1 MVDDFCGISFYT
13 EHMDAQLQ
21 QNDDFQKE
29 IRETL
34 KTIRPETPPTPA
46 ATPAASSKKRIMV
59 VEDDEALRNIYAAV
73 FRESGFD
80 AIAAVDGQDAWEKME
95 SGALLDAIFTG
106 ITMPRMDGFA
116 LFEKMKAH
124 PQRSTIPVI
133 FFSHR
138 GDPADK
144 KRAEELGAADFINKL
159 DTTPADVMR
168 RVRSIFGEHEK
179 LRIKLSMDNRDHKA
193 LIELLKRQQMASC
206 LPDLNNEYALE
217 ITTAGERGKFFLQII
232 C

>member
-1 MVDDFCGISFYT
+1 M
-13 EHMDAQLQ
+13 
-21 QNDDFQKE
+21 
-29 IRETL
+29 
-34 KTIRPETPPTPA
+34 RPETPPTPA
-46 ATPAASSKKRIMV
+46 AMPVSSFVKKRIMI
-59 VEDDEALRNIYAAV
+59 VEDDETLRGIYTAV

-80 AIAAVDGQDAWEKME
+80 ATSAADGQDGWEKME
-95 SGALLDAIFTG
+95 SGTIPDAVFTG
-106 ITMPRMDGFA
+106 ITMPRMGGFA

-124 PQRSTIPVI
+124 PQRSAIPVV

-144 KRAEELGAADFINKL
+144 KRAEALGAADFINKL
-159 DTTPADVMR
+159 DTTPADVVR
-168 RVRSIFGEHEK
+168 RVKSIFGEHEVM
-179 LRIKLSMDNRDHKA
+179 RIKLSADNRDHKA